1 MENTPL
7 VRVEG
12 IAEEAL
18 PGLLF
23 RVRVKL
29 ENGEEKDV
37 LAHPAGKLK
46 INLIRVIPGDRVI
59 VEMANILDKRGRIV
73 RRL

>member
-1 MENTPL
+1 MVDSSKI
-7 VRVEG
+7 VRVDG
-12 IAEEAL
+12 VVEEAL

-23 RVRVKL
+23 RVKTN
-29 ENGEEKDV
+29 EGKEV

-46 INLIRVIPGDRVI
+46 IHHIRVIPGDRVTL
-59 VEMANILDKRGRIV
+59 EMANVEDRRGRIV

>member
-1 MENTPL
+1 MVTI
-7 VRVEG
+7 EG
-12 IAEEAL
+12 VVEEAL

-23 RVRVKL
+23 RVKSKL
-29 ENGEEKDV
+29 PNGEEKQV

-46 INLIRVIPGDRVI
+46 INRIRVIPGDRVL

>member
-1 MENTPL
+1 MENSPL
-7 VRVEG
+7 VRIEG
-12 IAEEAL
+12 MVEEAL

-23 RVRVKL
+23 RVKAIL
-29 ENGEEKDV
+29 DSGEEKEV

-46 INLIRVIPGDRVI
+46 INRIRVIPGDRVI

>member
-1 MENTPL
+1 MGNTLL
-7 VRVEG
+7 VRIEG
-12 IAEEAL
+12 IVEEAL

-23 RVRVKL
+23 RVKTKL
-29 ENGEEKDV
+29 ENGEEKNV

-46 INLIRVIPGDRVI
+46 INRIRVIPGDRVI